1 MIAVMEH
8 ITFKN
13 NLSNNKLNE
22 YKNLVKNIHHSVNSC
37 LRYDL
42 INDINQQNIFAT
54 CIIYENKKKYDEF
67 DNSQLNINLKK
78 IINSSIDKYKISK
91 CKLIYPNKIR
101 KIKYIEEDIYYTK
114 GLYIIHA
121 PLMVNKD
128 KYDKF
133 IYESIND
140 SVGSTKYEQGCL
152 RFDLYQNIENL
163 DEFYLYEIYVNEE
176 CFKYHGNT
184 KHFAK
189 WIKNVPKYFKNGY
202 RLENCKE
209 IVKGTNIWPPD
220 NYKWE

>member
-22 YKNLVKNIHHSVNSC
+22 YKNLVKNIHHSVKSC

-42 INDINQQNIFAT
+42 INDIHQQNIFAT

-101 KIKYIEEDIYYTK
+101 KIK
-114 GLYIIHA
+114 
-121 PLMVNKD
+121 
-128 KYDKF
+128 
-133 IYESIND
+133 
-140 SVGSTKYEQGCL
+140 
-152 RFDLYQNIENL
+152 NI
-163 DEFYLYEIYVNEE
+163 
-176 CFKYHGNT
+176 
-184 KHFAK
+184 
-189 WIKNVPKYFKNGY
+189 
-202 RLENCKE
+202 
-209 IVKGTNIWPPD
+209 
-220 NYKWE
+220 